1 MKVVS
6 TWTASH
12 DSSYS
17 YISHT
22 TSRSKTFTATK
33 NVDVFRVGE
42 ACLNPPGWSFGRCT
56 NRTGL
61 AVELWL
67 SPRGRV
73 FRALWVVLQKS
84 TSALKWY
91 LSATLLGPSWA
102 HAEIP
107 SPILICCLETTTTS
121 CSSKWAYRPTQSI
134 SSHPKPK
141 VQQDSKFQLLLWSI
155 SALLLSLTHSPKSFP
170 PIPNK
175 NSDLKDWNFW
185 IFARRFARTW
195 RHYCNMVI
203 RKSAGWWRST
213 WVKWQVLR
221 HERKP
226 SVAR

>member
-1 MKVVS
+1 MS
-6 TWTASH
+6 C
-12 DSSYS
+12 
-17 YISHT
+17 I
-22 TSRSKTFTATK
+22 
-33 NVDVFRVGE
+33 
-42 ACLNPPGWSFGRCT
+42 
-56 NRTGL
+56 
-61 AVELWL
+61 
-67 SPRGRV
+67 
-73 FRALWVVLQKS
+73 LQKS

-91 LSATLLGPSWA
+91 LSATLLEPSWA

-107 SPILICCLETTTTS
+107 SPILICFLYVYIYIYCLETTTTS

-141 VQQDSKFQLLLWSI
+141 VQQDFNFQLLLWSI

-175 NSDLKDWNFW
+175 NSDLKAWNFL
-185 IFARRFARTW
+185 IFARRFAPTW

-213 WVKWQVLR
+213 WAKWQVLR

-226 SVAR
+226 CVAR